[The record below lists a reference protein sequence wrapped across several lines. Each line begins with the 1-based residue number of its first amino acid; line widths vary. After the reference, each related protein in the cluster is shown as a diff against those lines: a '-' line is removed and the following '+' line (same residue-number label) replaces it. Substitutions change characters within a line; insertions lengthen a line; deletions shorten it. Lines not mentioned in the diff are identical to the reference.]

1 MFNLFKKSLLHQLVG
16 YFSLL
21 SIVSV
26 VLVAVSA
33 NVRSREALKHSVIER
48 LNVATAIKESQLNQ
62 WIVNQRRDVIWLTQF
77 PDFLVNSEIA
87 LMKDRESLESKASI
101 DALRKFM
108 ANIPSFKPNLFQ
120 ISILNNNGITIVST
134 DKQQEGKYQPLG
146 NTTTYFTRDQSRI
159 IIPNFYISPIS
170 GKAAM
175 TFAAPLS
182 NRSGTS
188 IGVVAVDLN
197 LQEVDDIIRLSSGL
211 GTSSETYLVGR
222 LTSENILLSGA
233 VTDKKEI
240 AKDIKSEG
248 ITAAA
253 LSKDGEGLYRNYKNE
268 PVLGSFLWID
278 NLNLILMAE
287 ISQSE
292 AFEPANRLARDIL
305 LIGFSS
311 AGILLTA
318 VYVIARRIS
327 QPILAIADAAN
338 QVSAGNLNSQAP
350 VLTEDEI
357 GVLAIAFNQMTAQLK
372 SYGEQLL
379 DYSHTLEQ
387 KVEQRTHELNQA
399 KEQAEEANKLI
410 SALLDKM
417 GNELEKGRQMQ
428 LNFLPSELI
437 QLPNW
442 EISAFFKP
450 ARQVAGDFYDVFP
463 VLEKHVGLVIADV
476 CDKGVGAALF
486 MALFRSLIRIFSSQ
500 TAMRHFHQNTLDSS
514 AKFDELPELTPT
526 NVLEAVALTNNYV
539 AEYHGDLGMFATLF
553 FGVLDPETGVL
564 YYISGGHEPLFIIN
578 SEGQIQKKLNSTG
591 PAVGMMPNMKFK
603 VEQAHLNSGD
613 ILVGYTDGVVEAR
626 ATGGEFFT
634 DQRLLNIL
642 TKSVP
647 SVNQLLNEITE
658 NVINHIGEADQFDDI
673 TLIGVQRR

>member
-48 LNVATAIKESQLNQ
+48 LNVATAIKQSQLNQ

-108 ANIPSFKPNLFQ
+108 ANIPSIKPNLFQ

-372 SYGEQLL
+372 SDGEQLL

-410 SALLDKM
+410 SALLDK
-417 GNELEKGRQMQ
+417 
-428 LNFLPSELI
+428 
-437 QLPNW
+437 
-442 EISAFFKP
+442 ISAHENGQIDFVRIRASLKTHKKGFTEQHYNLPHVDYHFPHKSVVYYVNESDGDTWMFNEEFK
-450 ARQVAGDFYDVFP
+450 QFP
-463 VLEKHVGLVIADV
+463 EPDIFTVKQRITPKPNRLIIFDGL
-476 CDKGVGAALF
+476 CYH
-486 MALFRSLIRIFSSQ
+486 
-500 TAMRHFHQNTLDSS
+500 TASNPINNDSRMII
-514 AKFDELPELTPT
+514 
-526 NVLEAVALTNNYV
+526 NINYV
-539 AEYHGDLGMFATLF
+539 D
-553 FGVLDPETGVL
+553 
-564 YYISGGHEPLFIIN
+564 
-578 SEGQIQKKLNSTG
+578 KKL
-591 PAVGMMPNMKFK
+591 
-603 VEQAHLNSGD
+603 L
-613 ILVGYTDGVVEAR
+613 
-626 ATGGEFFT
+626 
-634 DQRLLNIL
+634 
-642 TKSVP
+642 
-647 SVNQLLNEITE
+647 
-658 NVINHIGEADQFDDI
+658 
-673 TLIGVQRR
+673 